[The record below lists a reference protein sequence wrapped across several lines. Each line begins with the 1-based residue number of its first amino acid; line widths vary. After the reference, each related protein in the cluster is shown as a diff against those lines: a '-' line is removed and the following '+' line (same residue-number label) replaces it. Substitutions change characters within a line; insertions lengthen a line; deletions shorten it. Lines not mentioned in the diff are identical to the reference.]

1 MQEKSSYQS
10 LIENLFK
17 ENIIFEDDFHIEQ
30 YSDYIYHY
38 TDAES
43 ALSILADET
52 IYPNEKGVFLTDIGP
67 NNQDLI
73 IGAVVFEEKLGEL
86 SGHIDSKLHKLEF
99 AFGFKK
105 DEILGKEPDI
115 FNITKDR
122 KFIVNDHTILENE
135 IWIIPTEIGI
145 KLRDQKFILI
155 AREFND

>member
-73 IGAVVFEEKLGEL
+73 IGAVIYENNTKY
-86 SGHIDSKLHKLEF
+86 IDSKINKLQF
-99 AFGFKK
+99 AFGFRK
-105 DEILGKEPDI
+105 DEILGKEPNAI
-115 FNITKDR
+115 NRNSEK
-122 KFIVNDHTILENE
+122 KFELNYQTILDNE
-135 IWIIPTEIGI
+135 GWIIPTEIGI